1 MRRGGALE
9 LARRLSLRKENSSRP
24 ECPGPDGLPMR
35 GHGPEALGPGLPP
48 FGPVLT
54 RHIQDDE
61 ESGGTPVDIAHNGML
76 EGQLNT
82 PITRRDTQRRQTEG
96 DRAAEEGTS

>member
-1 MRRGGALE
+1 M
-9 LARRLSLRKENSSRP
+9 
-24 ECPGPDGLPMR
+24 
-35 GHGPEALGPGLPP
+35 
-48 FGPVLT
+48 LT

-61 ESGGTPVDIAHNGML
+61 ESGGNPVDMAHNEML

>member
-1 MRRGGALE
+1 
-9 LARRLSLRKENSSRP
+9 
-24 ECPGPDGLPMR
+24 
-35 GHGPEALGPGLPP
+35 
-48 FGPVLT
+48 VLT

-61 ESGGTPVDIAHNGML
+61 ESGGIPVDIAHNEMV

-82 PITRRDTQRRQTEG
+82 LITRRDTQRLQTEG